1 MSTAWSS
8 FHSAMRR
15 FQHARE
21 GNIAIT
27 FAIAVIPLLGF
38 VGAAIDYSR
47 ANTVKVQLQSA
58 LDSTALM
65 LARDAPNLSDVSS
78 NNQSSPLDSKAQAIF
93 TSLFNPS
100 DATNINI
107 NATFSTTGGSSVKLD
122 ASADVPTTFL
132 AIVGYNT
139 IKVGGSTTSKWGS
152 ARLRV
157 ALVLDNTGSMARA
170 GKMTALK
177 TATTNLLSQLQS
189 AASTDGDVYVSIIPF
204 TKDVN
209 VGSGTYYSRL
219 DRLGRL
225 GDEQRQLAVDL
236 DLLGQLVA
244 SRPQPLQQQQDW
256 VPNDHITWNGCVTDR
271 DKDYDQPATAP
282 NHDQNVDAAGR
293 HTASP
298 CSRPSNTAIARWR

>member
-8 FHSAMRR
+8 FRSAMRR

-47 ANTVKVQLQSA
+47 ANTVKVRLQSA

-65 LARDAPNLSDVSS
+65 LARDAPNLSDVGT
-78 NNQSSPLDSKAQAIF
+78 NDQSSPLDSKAQAIF
-93 TSLFNPS
+93 ASLFNPS

-107 NATFSTTGGSSVKLD
+107 NATFSTTGGSSVKID

-139 IKVGGSTTSKWGS
+139 IKVGSSTTSKWGS
-152 ARLRV
+152 TRLRV
-157 ALVLDNTGSMARA
+157 ALVLDNTGSMSSN
-170 GKMTALK
+170 GKMSALK

-189 AASTDGDVYVSIIPF
+189 AAGTDGDVYVSIIPF

-209 VGSGTYYSRL
+209 VGSGSYKPTGSTGTIGKIQTAVGSR
-219 DRLGRL
+219 RR
-225 GDEQRQLAVDL
+225 
-236 DLLGQLVA
+236 
-244 SRPQPLQQQQDW
+244 
-256 VPNDHITWNGCVTDR
+256 
-271 DKDYDQPATAP
+271 TAR
-282 NHDQNVDAAGR
+282 AGR
-293 HTASP
+293 GAAAAAAAATRPGCRTTTSPGTAASP
-298 CSRPSNTAIARWR
+298 TAIRTTIRP